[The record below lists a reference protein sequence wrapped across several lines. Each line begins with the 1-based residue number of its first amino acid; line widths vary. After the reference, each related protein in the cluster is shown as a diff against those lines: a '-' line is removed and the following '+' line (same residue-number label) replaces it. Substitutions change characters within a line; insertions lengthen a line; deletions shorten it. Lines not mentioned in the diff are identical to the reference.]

1 MQKSGAKAYLVNTG
15 WNGSGKRISI
25 KDTRGIIAAIL
36 NGDINNVPS
45 MKEMQLVRHWF
56 LLVLSYNF
64 PVSGKFDMQKEHPM
78 WMLFLLFIKTKT
90 QCCRFC

>member
-1 MQKSGAKAYLVNTG
+1 
-15 WNGSGKRISI
+15 
-25 KDTRGIIAAIL
+25 
-36 NGDINNVPS
+36 

-78 WMLFLLFIKTKT
+78 WMLFLLFTKTKA